1 MMTMSGEFLG
11 FLKTFCSKLGFDGIF
26 YIFCG
31 IETVVFTVC
40 FIILSLSRKV
50 RKKDLKICFILS
62 SAINFSTMQGLFS
75 LQKEYITE
83 VLFFTFFSVALILLF
98 YLLVLLKKDKFCKP
112 KKEERALIKK
122 LGERAEQE
130 KFVYVE
136 QKEKPFICEEK
147 PKGDFSLE
155 EEKEYADTPQLKEKE
170 CELDFSH
177 VKNILKRLEYYNLSS
192 LDTKQVSELKSALYQ
207 AETCGVNK
215 DIKSKIN
222 DGLGALLKIM
232 SKYGV

>member
-1 MMTMSGEFLG
+1 MMVMNGGFLS
-11 FLKTFCSKLGFDGIF
+11 FLKTFCSELGFDRIF
-26 YIFCG
+26 YIFCV
-31 IETVVFTVC
+31 IETVIFIAC

-50 RKKDLKICFILS
+50 RKKDLKICFIVS
-62 SAINFSTMQGLFS
+62 SAINFLIMQGLFS

-83 VLFFTFFSVALILLF
+83 VLFFTFLSVALILLF
-98 YLLVLLKKDKFCKP
+98 YLPVLIKKDNFCKP
-112 KKEERALIKK
+112 KKEESALIKK
-122 LGERAEQE
+122 LGERAQQE
-130 KFVYVE
+130 KFVRA
-136 QKEKPFICEEK
+136 EKEEK
-147 PKGDFSLE
+147 TFISDGKQKDVFSLE
-155 EEKEYADTPQLKEKE
+155 EENEYAATPQLKEKE

-192 LDTKQVSELKSALYQ
+192 LDAKQVAELKSALYQ